1 MYLQLM
7 AEDAGHLITKG
18 KSSSASLKTQSV
30 HIRCSRLTLLART
43 YLPVTMFNLLD
54 ASLNCDKAT
63 LYFGSKSLRYCS
75 CSKQVLK

>member
-30 HIRCSRLTLLART
+30 HIRCSRFTLLTA
-43 YLPVTMFNLLD
+43 YLPVNIVNL
-54 ASLNCDKAT
+54 
-63 LYFGSKSLRYCS
+63 
-75 CSKQVLK
+75 